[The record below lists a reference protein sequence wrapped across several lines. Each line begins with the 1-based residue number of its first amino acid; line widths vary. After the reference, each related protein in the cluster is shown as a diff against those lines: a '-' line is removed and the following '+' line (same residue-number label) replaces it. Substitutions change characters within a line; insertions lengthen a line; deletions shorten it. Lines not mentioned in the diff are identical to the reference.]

1 MSLKPQVPPREV
13 TLTSQTSRSPERFA
27 ALDGI
32 RAFAVMAVLLY
43 HFGISWL
50 GGGLLGVDVFFVL
63 SGFLI
68 TSLLCREFAG
78 TQTIRLGHFW
88 ANRARRLLPALF
100 VLILGIAAYVRLF
113 AGSVDVSSIRSDAIA
128 TLLYG
133 ANWHFVLS
141 AQGYFAQAAAPSPLL
156 HTWSLAVEEQYYLI
170 WPLIALVVAK
180 RWGTRAIA
188 LTAGVGAA
196 GSALLMACLFA
207 AGVSIDRLYY
217 GTDTRAQ
224 ALLVG
229 SFLGAVGAQHGNQF
243 EIIPAIWR
251 DKGHRWWT
259 TLGLVGAASLIWMWH
274 TLDGQSAFLY
284 RGGFLLVALAAG
296 AVIVS
301 CVTCPNSLLPRLL
314 SVRALVFTGRIS
326 YGLYLYHWPLYL
338 AISHAHTGLIGPSL
352 LAVRLAA
359 TFTVASL
366 SFRYLEEPIRRGQFF
381 RGRKGLVGSGIAAVA
396 TTTILF
402 AATVAPAVAAA
413 PSYSGDALSATER
426 SQLAS
431 RSAFTSNPLRFLM
444 VGDSIALTLGVGLNA
459 QSIHRF
465 GVKVFDGGF
474 LGCDLDNVPVS
485 LGGQVV
491 PTTSACIHWRT
502 IFPAA
507 IDRFHPNVVGVL
519 LGRWQI
525 SDHLYKGHWVR
536 VGDQSWDLHLIAEL
550 DDLVRILAAGGAR
563 VVLFTM
569 PFIQLPEEAPNGTP
583 FSETDPARVVA
594 FNRLLVN
601 VADHNRGTVTLID
614 LNKLLDPSGHYQS
627 VVNGV
632 TVRWTD
638 GVHITVAGGEWL
650 QPLILSEV
658 VRLGLATR
666 PVSANGR
673 SGN

>member
-1 MSLKPQVPPREV
+1 MSLKPQVPPSEA
-13 TLTSQTSRSPERFA
+13 TLTSQTSRGPARFA

-78 TQTIRLGHFW
+78 TRTIRLGHFW

-128 TLLYG
+128 TLAYG

-141 AQGYFAQAAAPSPLL
+141 DQGYFAQAAAPSPLL

-180 RWGTRAIA
+180 KWGTRAVA

-196 GSALLMACLFA
+196 GSALLMASLLA

-224 ALLVG
+224 ALLIG
-229 SFLGAVGAQHGNQF
+229 SFLGAVGAQQGNQF
-243 EIIPAIWR
+243 QIIPSKWR
-251 DKGHRWWT
+251 DRGRRWWT
-259 TLGLVGAASLIWMWH
+259 TLGLVGAASLLWMWH
-274 TLDGQSAFLY
+274 TLNGQSAFLY

-301 CVTCPNSLLPRLL
+301 CVTYPNSILPRLL
-314 SVRALVFTGRIS
+314 SLRAFVFTGRIS

-352 LAVRLAA
+352 LVVRLAA
-359 TFTVASL
+359 TFTIAWL

-381 RGRKGLVGSGIAAVA
+381 RGRNGLVGSGIAAVA
-396 TTTILF
+396 TTTILL

-413 PSYSGDALSATER
+413 PSYSGDALSPTER
-426 SQLAS
+426 SQLAL

-444 VGDSIALTLGVGLNA
+444 IGDSIALTLGVGLNT
-459 QSIHRF
+459 QSIHRY

-474 LGCDLDNVPVS
+474 LGCDLDNVPVR

-491 PTTSACIHWRT
+491 PPNSACIRWRT

-519 LGRWQI
+519 LGRWQV
-525 SDHLYKGHWVR
+525 SDHLHKGHWVR
-536 VGDQSWDLHLIAEL
+536 VGDQSWDVHLIAEL
-550 DDLVRILAAGGAR
+550 DELVRILAADGAQ

-583 FSETDPARVVA
+583 FSETDPTRVIE

-601 VADHNRGTVTLID
+601 VADQNRGTVTLID

-650 QPLILSEV
+650 QPTILSEV
-658 VRLGLATR
+658 VRLGLTTR
-666 PVSANGR
+666 PVSTNAR